1 MGEHVA
7 AERRG
12 ADMGAFPRR
21 RGTIGRLECR
31 MKTAGLFCA
40 VVVML
45 AWTGAVRGEVV
56 ATARS
61 PEGKFAEFRVVL
73 DAEGAPVAVA
83 NFMGLLDGSQR
94 WVDPETGL
102 VRGGAGD
109 AFYGGMVF
117 DWNAGSVLRGALRG
131 VVGTNGAMEYTGR
144 PGYTIRS
151 EVGTN
156 GWNTVDEGALAY
168 VERMPV
174 EEWLQPWMG
183 WEVNVLNSGG
193 GELALFLEEGIVPW
207 TVFGHVAAGDE
218 EGLRQF
224 ADAVASGVTAVEWS
238 VDTER
243 MTEAEASAL
252 GKAREEL
259 AVVEG
264 IGARTSK
271 KGVAWEVSGR
281 SLLMISTTEN
291 PETGWN
297 GDEGV
302 WNEGTEEKGFDVGW
316 EELRLEGRMGFSA
329 FVEVRYPG
337 MAGVPLGGKWR
348 IGAEHT
354 DKTMQYWLD
363 FDGGTGMWAQVESGE
378 ITAAGTVSRVACS
391 RATANSLRVTF
402 SMGAGKPYYW
412 LSVVADGLAVGRFQ
426 SVQVSPLGTDR
437 DSGRYEWAEGWGE
450 TAKAVA
456 RRLAR
461 KGESKAPRLGGVM
474 PDRRRGGVT
483 REESRA
489 RNGGATFRQEGE

>member
-1 MGEHVA
+1 MKKIGGVFVVLGMVL
-7 AERRG
+7 G
-12 ADMGAFPRR
+12 A
-21 RGTIGRLECR
+21 
-31 MKTAGLFCA
+31 TAHA
-40 VVVML
+40 
-45 AWTGAVRGEVV
+45 EVV

-61 PEGKFAEFRVVL
+61 PEGKFPAFRVVL

-131 VVGTNGAMEYTGR
+131 VVGTNGTMEYTGR

-156 GWNTVDEGALAY
+156 GWNTVDEGTLAY

-329 FVEVRYPG
+329 FAEVRYPG
-337 MAGVPLGGKWR
+337 MTGVPLEGKWR

-378 ITAAGTVSRVACS
+378 ITAAGTVSHVTSS
-391 RATANSLRVTF
+391 RATANSLLVTF
-402 SMGAGKPYYW
+402 SMGAGVPYYW
-412 LSVVADGLAVGRFQ
+412 LSVVADGLAEGRFQ
-426 SVQVSPLGTDR
+426 SVQVSPLGTDK
-437 DSGRYEWAEGWGE
+437 DSGRYEWAAGWGE
-450 TAKAVA
+450 TEKAVV

-461 KGESKAPRLGGVM
+461 LGESKAPTLRGQ
-474 PDRRRGGVT
+474 RRGERDTMAVRGT
-483 REESRA
+483 RKERRGPEVG
-489 RNGGATFRQEGE
+489 NLP